1 MEQQS
6 DHRIHK
12 TEENKAWLVPLFPSL
27 LIGLALFIGGFIWG
41 NRSPL
46 VTARNIPMLLQDKQP
61 VQKLDFDSVNQINS
75 LLHKNF
81 DGELKVNDL
90 NIGLRRG
97 LVGATGDPYTEYFT
111 AKEAQQF
118 EDDLSGR
125 LSGVGIELG
134 KKNNQLVVIA
144 PISGAPAVK
153 AGVRAGDAIIGVDN
167 QDTSNW
173 SVDQAANKIRGE
185 AGTKVKLTIV
195 RSGNVKH
202 IEIVRANIT
211 VPSVEFKILDNNIGY
226 LKLSRF
232 SEDTTSLAT
241 KAAQSFKDHKVKG
254 VILDLR
260 DNGGGLLNT
269 AVDISGLWLNNKV
282 VVTEKVGGKVQDT
295 LYSDNRA
302 ILKDIPT
309 IVLVNGGSAS
319 ASEITAGALRDNGV
333 AKLVGQTTFGKGSVQ
348 QTLQLRDGGLLKVT
362 VAHWYTPNNVNINK
376 SGIKPDIEVE
386 LTDEDYN
393 ANRDPQKDTAIKQL
407 LK

>member
-1 MEQQS
+1 MDQQS
-6 DHRIHK
+6 DRRVHK

-27 LIGLALFIGGFIWG
+27 LVGLALFIGGFIWG

-46 VTARNIPMLLQDKQP
+46 VTVRNIPMVLQDKQP
-61 VQKLDFDSVNQINS
+61 AQKLDFDSVNQINS

-81 DGELKVNDL
+81 DGELKVDDL
-90 NIGLRRG
+90 NVGLRRG

-118 EDDLSGR
+118 ENDLSGK

-144 PISGAPAVK
+144 PVSGAPAVK
-153 AGVRAGDAIIGVDN
+153 AGVRAGDAIIGVDG

-173 SVDQAANKIRGE
+173 SVDQAANKIRGK

-195 RSGNVKH
+195 RNGSVKH
-202 IEIVRANIT
+202 IEIVRADIT
-211 VPSVEFKILDNNIGY
+211 VPSVESKILEGNIGY

-232 SEDTTSLAT
+232 SDDTTSLAT

-269 AVDISGLWLNNKV
+269 AVDISGLWLDNKV

-295 LYSDNRA
+295 LYSDNTA
-302 ILKDIPT
+302 ILKGVPT
-309 IVLVNGGSAS
+309 MVLVNGGSAS
-319 ASEITAGALRDNGV
+319 ASEITAGALRDHGA

-348 QTLQLRDGGLLKVT
+348 QTVQLRDGGLLKVT
-362 VAHWYTPNNVNINK
+362 VAHWYTPNDVNINK
-376 SGIKPDIEVE
+376 SGIKPDTEVK

-393 ANRDPQKDTAIKQL
+393 ANRDPQKDAAIKQL